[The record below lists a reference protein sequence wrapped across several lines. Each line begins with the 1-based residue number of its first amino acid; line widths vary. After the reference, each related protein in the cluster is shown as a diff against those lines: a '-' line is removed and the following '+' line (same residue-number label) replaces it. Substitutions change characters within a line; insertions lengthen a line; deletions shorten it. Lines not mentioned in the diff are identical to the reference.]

1 MIYRKISCSKPKCSV
16 LKRSKFIIFS
26 ILTASLFFNACDDY
40 PYDDKEPD
48 WLGASIYEYLK
59 NDSNFTVFVRL
70 IEDLD
75 YTEVLGK
82 TGSKTLFV
90 ADDEAFA
97 DFFRNNEWGVNS
109 YNEFSLAQK
118 RLILNFSMI
127 NNAYLVGMLA
137 NYNNNGLKE
146 GAAFRRV
153 TAVSVLDSLPF
164 EIGNQLP
171 HGEFWDYYKQKGIY
185 LLKDNTPW
193 TLMYFTQKHIEQAQ
207 ISDEDF
213 RIITGIDRNENDAH
227 VFGIR
232 IKIKDITCKNG
243 YLNVL
248 EKVLIPPVNM
258 AEYVNKNPNT
268 SLFSSI
274 LERFSAPYYDGENTV
289 KYRQLNPSF
298 TDSIFV
304 KNYFARIGGR
314 TFTPQNKAISND
326 LLLPFS
332 PCWNSYTRTASGNAL
347 QSDMAAMFVPNNE
360 ALETY
365 FNSGE
370 GAVLKDRFQF
380 WDSIPFDVLPL
391 LLKRHMRSSFMES
404 VPSRFPN
411 MVDEDN
417 SVLPV
422 KKEDIEST
430 YIGTNGVVYITNKV
444 YPPDDY
450 RSVYGPVKLSANNA
464 SSVHQTK
471 IWNWAIVQPANDFR
485 LYLNSLVSRYSFFV
499 PTDEYFKNYIDPIA
513 IEKDVPGALKFWY
526 DDKTNSVKATVY
538 LYDSAMGET
547 GDSVAVITNPT
558 FLANRLLDMLNMH
571 IVVGG
576 VENGKNYFIT
586 KGNVALKVEGEAD
599 NLQIQ
604 AGGNITRNE
613 KVNVNRVYQ
622 QYNGFTYFIDRPI
635 QSPVHS
641 VYKVL
646 SETPEFSGFFT
657 LMAGFPA
664 TSSSVI
670 FVNKTNYFGIDLNV
684 KFFNT
689 FNYTVYVPTNAAI
702 DSVINAGIIRPWESE
717 GTVVGINDITDET
730 EKAAEI
736 VKLERFIRYHFQDNS
751 VFVDNQNFDRQYQSA
766 TMKLD
771 NLPSQ
776 FNTFK
781 NKFYKIGVKATPGK
795 LELTTENNSKSNVN
809 TSNGLYN
816 ILTRDF
822 VFSNK
827 PSAFKNIDGT
837 GTGTDFSNST
847 IVTSSTAVVHQ
858 IKGVLI
864 FN

>member
-1 MIYRKISCSKPKCSV
+1 MILNAFYSKELNFTTKIFTKILIINFFVIGILFTSCD
-16 LKRSKFIIFS
+16 
-26 ILTASLFFNACDDY
+26 TY
-40 PYDDKEPD
+40 PFDDKEPD
-48 WLGASIYEYLK
+48 WLGASIYDYLK
-59 NDSNFTVFVRL
+59 NEKNFTVFTRL
-70 IEDLD
+70 IEDLN

-90 ADDEAFA
+90 ADDEAF
-97 DFFRNNEWGVNS
+97 DEFFKNNEWGVKN
-109 YNEFSLAQK
+109 YNDFTLAQK
-118 RLILNFSMI
+118 KLILNFSMI
-127 NNAYLVGMLA
+127 NNAYLVEMLA
-137 NYNNNGLKE
+137 NYNNGGLKE

-153 TAVSVLDSLPF
+153 TAISVLDSIPY

-185 LLKDNTPW
+185 ILKDNTPW

-207 ISDEDF
+207 ITDEDF
-213 RIITGIDRNENDAH
+213 KIITGINRKENDAH
-227 VFGIR
+227 IFGIK
-232 IKIKDITCKNG
+232 IKTKDITCKNG

-248 EKVLIPPVNM
+248 EKVLIPPMNM
-258 AEYVNKNPNT
+258 AEYISKNKNT

-274 LERFSAPYYDGENTV
+274 IERFSAPYYDSENTV
-289 KYRQLNPSF
+289 KYRQLNPTF
-298 TDSIFV
+298 NDSIFV
-304 KNYFARIGGR
+304 KHYFAKIGGR
-314 TFTPQNKAISND
+314 TYTPNNKVISND

-347 QSDMAAMFVPNNE
+347 QSDMAAMFVPNNQ

-365 FNSGE
+365 FSSGE
-370 GAVLKDRFQF
+370 GAVLKDRFKYI
-380 WDSIPFDVLPL
+380 DSIPFEVLPL
-391 LLKRHMRSSFMES
+391 LLKRHMRTSFMES
-404 VPSRFPN
+404 VPSRFAN

-422 KKEDIEST
+422 KKEDIESA
-430 YIGTNGVVYITNKV
+430 YIGTNGVVFITNKV

-450 RSVYGPVKLSANNA
+450 RSVYGPVLLSANNA
-464 SSVHQTK
+464 SPENKTK
-471 IWNWAIVQPANDFR
+471 IWKWAIVQPANDFR

-526 DDKTNSVKATVY
+526 DDKVNTVKATVY
-538 LYDSAMGET
+538 KYNSITHEI
-547 GDSVAVITNPT
+547 GDSVGIITNTT

-576 VENGKNYFIT
+576 VENGKNYYIT
-586 KGNVALKVEGEAD
+586 KGNVALKIEGEGE
-599 NLQIQ
+599 NLKIQ
-604 AGGNITRNE
+604 AGGNLTRNE
-613 KVNVNRVYQ
+613 KVNVNKVYR
-622 QYNGFTYFIDRPI
+622 QYNGYTYFIDKPI
-635 QSPVHS
+635 QTPVKS

-646 SETPEFSGFFT
+646 SETPEFSAFFS

-670 FVNKTNYFGIDLNV
+670 FVNKTNYYGIDLNV

-702 DSVINAGIIRPWESE
+702 DSVINAGIIRPWESR
-717 GTVVGINDITDET
+717 GPIVGINDITNAT
-730 EKAAEI
+730 EKANEI

-751 VFVDNQNFDRQYQSA
+751 VFVDNQTFERQYQSA

-771 NLPSQ
+771 NLPSL

-781 NKFYKIGVKATPGK
+781 NKFYKIGVKATPGN
-795 LELTTENNSKSNVN
+795 LELTTESNTKTTINKSK
-809 TSNGLYN
+809 GLYN

-827 PSAFKNIDGT
+827 PSSFKNIDGT
-837 GTGTDFSNST
+837 GTGTDFANST
-847 IVTSSTAVVHQ
+847 IVTSSTAVIHQ
-858 IKGVLI
+858 INGVLN